1 MPGVNLKIAEA
12 PATPAE
18 PTDTGKLFVLAQ
30 TERGSTSE
38 HIPCHSMAEVLART
52 GGKISQSNFRDAI
65 EAFFQEGGSTVL
77 LARVVGAT
85 PVAASVELE
94 TAGHAKSIKVAAA
107 NVGEWGNNLKVQV
120 KAGEAEGSYRLLIS
134 ENGQPVSESPDLL
147 SQVAA
152 VTWSEGNAFVT
163 VTVLGG
169 SGIPAVIEATA
180 LTGGTQDFAHVT
192 TPNWEA
198 ALALFPRDL
207 GCGQFSILGNTTEAV
222 QKAVL
227 KHCEEKN
234 RRFLPDF
241 VNTTN
246 SATILTAAA
255 SLRTIPGAR
264 CGAGYAPWAVIPGLA
279 PGTTRIVPYSA
290 IQAGILARNDASEK
304 VPPINEPSA
313 GENGKPRYAIG
324 LTAEWPRATRELL
337 NEGSVN
343 VARVMPGGEIETY
356 GNRTLVKPE
365 SEPAWEE
372 FTASR
377 LYMYVISQGEAIM
390 ETFEFK
396 QIDRFGIVF
405 SRCGGKLRAF
415 LETLGTML
423 YNNPAEAVNTG
434 PGVNTAQTIKEKKII
449 AAVTIQP
456 AGISETAEFNLTAQG
471 V

>member
-1 MPGVNLKIAEA
+1 MPGVNEKIAEA
-12 PATPAE
+12 PSTPSD

-30 TERGSTSE
+30 VERGSTTE
-38 HIPCHSMAEVLART
+38 HITCHSMPEVLAKV
-52 GGKISQSNFRDAI
+52 GGKIAQSYLRDAL
-65 EAFFQEGGSTVL
+65 EAFFEEGGSTVL

-94 TAGHAKSIKVAAA
+94 TAGHAKSIKVAAT

-120 KAGEAEGSYRLLIS
+120 KAGEAENSYRLLIT
-134 ENGQPVSESPDLL
+134 ENSNPVSESPDLL
-147 SQVAA
+147 TQAAA
-152 VTWSEGNAFVT
+152 VTWSEGNAYVT

-169 SGIPAVIEATA
+169 SGVPAVVAATE
-180 LTGGTQDFAHVT
+180 LTGGTQDFSHVT
-192 TPNWEA
+192 TPSWEA
-198 ALALFPRDL
+198 ALALFPHDL

-234 RRFLPDF
+234 RCFLADLT
-241 VNTTN
+241 NTTT
-246 SATILTAAA
+246 SATLITAAA
-255 SLRTIPGAR
+255 SLRTVAGAR
-264 CGAGYAPWAVIPGLA
+264 RGAAYAPWAIIPGLA

-290 IQAGILARNDASEK
+290 IQAGIIARNDASEK

-324 LTAEWPRATRELL
+324 LTAEWSRSTREVL

-343 VARVMPGGEIETY
+343 VARNMPGGGIETY

-365 SEPAWEE
+365 TEPAWEE

-377 LYMYVISQGEAIM
+377 LYMYVLSEGEAIM

-396 QIDRFGIVF
+396 QIDRFRVVF
-405 SRCGGKLRAF
+405 SRVGAKIQAF
-415 LETLGTML
+415 LETLGTQL
-423 YNNPAEAVNTG
+423 ANNPAEAVNTG
-434 PGVNTAQTIKEKKII
+434 PGVNTEQTTKEKKII

-456 AGISETAEFNLTAQG
+456 AGIAETAEFNLTTQG